1 MSSISRNYMRSDR
14 SHLAILCATGMISI
28 ILLLFPFDAE
38 AQYAQCYAACT
49 MLLLIGVT
57 CCYDISTRNPAPLD
71 PFYVVSVI
79 YMFMYSICPM
89 YDIIIGKYTWYGYS
103 VFRNG
108 LLATAIAAIGYMAF
122 YLVYRNVFKRPRNIH
137 AYKSLDFTNKSI
149 PKYFIGTIVGIWLFC
164 FVSNA
169 FYMVSGGNS
178 LAYCL
183 SLGFFGEGG
192 GQSSAESLGFV
203 SMFSYALPAATL
215 LYCQYGKGRLIKVVM
230 VYLMLVLQISRGF
243 RFIVIQIA
251 LMLLIYYRLKNKR
264 YPNKALVVS
273 AAIILLGALLLMTMF
288 RNDVRSG
295 AGMDIAAVTGTALS
309 DAFDDMF
316 WENLRIYK
324 NFYGMVGVIPKF
336 FPFCYGDEIIVGT
349 LVMLVPRVLWPS
361 KPSMYGGESLV
372 TLLGPNIASGQAYP
386 GLGEYYYALG
396 VVGVIVMM
404 GIQALLMKYM
414 STRKGSSDD
423 PLDWI
428 MYATVVSCNLQLV
441 IRGYMPSNF
450 WLVVFSIIPIFA
462 IRAIF
467 GKNTVYFSGANQ

>member
-1 MSSISRNYMRSDR
+1 MSTIRSNHIRSDG
-14 SHLAILCATGMISI
+14 SHLAILFALGMISI
-28 ILLLFPFDAE
+28 ALLLFPFKAE
-38 AQYAQCYAACT
+38 SQYIQCYSACT
-49 MLLLIGVT
+49 LLLLIGVT
-57 CCYDISTRNPAPLD
+57 CCYDISNRNAAPLD

-79 YMFMYSICPM
+79 YLFMYAICPM
-89 YDIIIGKYTWYGYS
+89 YDIVIGEYTWYGYNL
-103 VFRNG
+103 FQNG
-108 LLATAIAAIGYMAF
+108 ILATVIAAIGYIAF
-122 YLVYRNVFKRPRNIH
+122 YLVYRNVFKRPRDIR
-137 AYKSLDFTNKSI
+137 ALKSFDSTNEVL
-149 PKYFIGTIVGIWLFC
+149 PKYYIGTIVGIWLFC

-178 LAYCL
+178 LSYCL
-183 SLGFFGEGG
+183 SLGFIGESG

-215 LYCQYGKGRLIKVVM
+215 LYCQYGKGRLIKTVM
-230 VYLMLVLQISRGF
+230 VYIMLVLQVSRGF

-264 YPNKALVVS
+264 YPNMALITS

-295 AGMDIAAVTGTALS
+295 AGMDLASVTGTALS
-309 DAFDDMF
+309 KAFDDMF

-324 NFYGMVGVIPKF
+324 NFYGMVGVIPKY
-336 FPFCYGDEIIVGT
+336 FPFCYGDEIVIGT
-349 LVMLVPRVLWPS
+349 IVMLVPRVLWPG
-361 KPSMYGGESLV
+361 KPSMYGGEGLV
-372 TLLGPNIASGQAYP
+372 TLIGPNIASGQAYP

-396 VVGVIVMM
+396 VIGVIVMM

-414 STRKGSSDD
+414 SACKATSDD

-428 MYATVVSCNLQLV
+428 TYAAVVSCNLQLI

-450 WLVVFSIIPIFA
+450 WLVVFSVIPIFVM
-462 IRAIF
+462 RAIF
-467 GKNTVYFSGANQ
+467 GKKQIDFSGAKR